1 MGAIISKW
9 SEASILQKIDNPTAE
24 AYEIKIHAP
33 EITFIGAE
41 AQPDFAVANIT
52 FYPGQSVIELKSLK
66 QYLFQFRDIRIS
78 YERIIN
84 TIYDDLMDI
93 YSPKRIRLV
102 MEFNVRGGITS
113 KLTIDSDWKV
123 RGGKE
128 EFNDWAK
135 PE

>member
-1 MGAIISKW
+1 MSKW
-9 SEASILQKIDNPTAE
+9 SESSILQKIDNPTAE

-66 QYLFQFRDIRIS
+66 QYLFQFRDTRIS

>member
-1 MGAIISKW
+1 MVSPKNCI
-9 SEASILQKIDNPTAE
+9 
-24 AYEIKIHAP
+24 
-33 EITFIGAE
+33 
-41 AQPDFAVANIT
+41 
-52 FYPGQSVIELKSLK
+52 K
-66 QYLFQFRDIRIS
+66 QYFFQFRDTRIS

-128 EFNDWAK
+128 EFNDWTRL
-135 PE
+135 EE

>member
-1 MGAIISKW
+1 MRKW
-9 SEASILQKIDNPTAE
+9 SETSILKKIDNPTSE

-52 FYPGQSVIELKSLK
+52 PYPDQSVIELKSLK
-66 QYLFQFRDIRIS
+66 QYFYQLRDTRIS

-93 YSPKRIRLV
+93 YSPKRIRMV
-102 MEFNVRGGITS
+102 MEFNVRGGISS

-135 PE
+135 AE

>member
-1 MGAIISKW
+1 MRKW
-9 SEASILQKIDNPTAE
+9 SETSILKKIDNPTSE

-41 AQPDFAVANIT
+41 AQPDFAVANII
-52 FYPGQSVIELKSLK
+52 FYPDQSVIELKSLK
-66 QYLFQFRDIRIS
+66 QYFYQFRDTRIS

-93 YSPKRIRLV
+93 YSPKRIRMV
-102 MEFNVRGGITS
+102 MEFNVRGGISS

-135 PE
+135 TE

>member
-1 MGAIISKW
+1 MSKW
-9 SEASILQKIDNPTAE
+9 SETSILKKIGNPTSE
-24 AYEIKIHAP
+24 AYEIKIVAP

-41 AQPDFAVANIT
+41 AQPDFAVANTT
-52 FYPGQSVIELKSLK
+52 FYPEQSVIELKSLK
-66 QYLFQFRDIRIS
+66 QYFYQFRDTRIS

-84 TIYDDLMDI
+84 TIYDDLMDV
-93 YSPKRIRLV
+93 YSPKRIRIV

-128 EFNDWAK
+128 EFNDWTK
-135 PE
+135 IEE

>member
-1 MGAIISKW
+1 MRKW
-9 SEASILQKIDNPTAE
+9 SETSILKKIDNPTSE

-41 AQPDFAVANIT
+41 AQPDFAVANII
-52 FYPGQSVIELKSLK
+52 FYPDQSVIELKSLK
-66 QYLFQFRDIRIS
+66 QYFYQFRDTRIS

-84 TIYDDLMDI
+84 TIYDDLMDV
-93 YSPKRIRLV
+93 YSPKRIRMV
-102 MEFNVRGGITS
+102 MEFNVRGGISS

-135 PE
+135 AE

>member
-1 MGAIISKW
+1 MSKW
-9 SEASILQKIDNPTAE
+9 SETSILQKIENPTSE

-33 EITFIGAE
+33 ELTFIGAE

-52 FYPGQSVIELKSLK
+52 FYPDQSVIELKSLK
-66 QYLFQFRDIRIS
+66 QYLYQFRDTRIS
-78 YERIIN
+78 YERITN
-84 TIYDDLMDI
+84 TIYEDLMDT